1 MNRKTFVRLLSRRLR
16 ALPAAERA
24 ESLDYYTEMI
34 QDRMEEGLSE
44 EQAVGQLGSVDEI
57 ARQILQ
63 DAPPAPPAQREVR
76 GRSGW
81 TVALIVLGSPIWL
94 SLGLAAIAVALALAI
109 AALAIVLSLYAV
121 AWSLVASLYAMD
133 LCMAAGGPAGL
144 LGVAVGLMRGNVNQ
158 AMWFFCC
165 GCALLGLAL
174 MLFPLLN
181 HGTVAVARASA
192 CCARGL
198 KRLVVGR
205 GKA

>member
-1 MNRKTFVRLLSRRLR
+1 MNKKTFVRSLSRRLR

-24 ESLDYYTEMI
+24 QSLDYYTEMI

-63 DAPPAPPAQREVR
+63 DAPPAPKE
-76 GRSGW
+76 GGKRSGW

-94 SLGLAAIAVALALAI
+94 SLGIAGLAVALALAI
-109 AALAIVLSLYAV
+109 AVLAIVLSLYVV
-121 AWSLVASLYAMD
+121 AWSLVASFYAMD
-133 LCMAAGGPAGL
+133 LCMAVGGPAGL
-144 LGVAVGLMRGNVNQ
+144 LGVVVGLMRGNVNQ
-158 AMWFFCC
+158 AVWFFCC

-174 MLFPLLN
+174 LLFPPLN
-181 HGTVAVARASA
+181 HATVAVAQASA

-198 KRLVVGR
+198 KRLVLGR
-205 GKA
+205 RKA

>member
-1 MNRKTFVRLLSRRLR
+1 MNKKTFVRLLSRRLR
-16 ALPAAERA
+16 ALSAAERA

-63 DAPPAPPAQREVR
+63 DAPPAPREGR

-81 TVALIVLGSPIWL
+81 TVALIALGSPIWL
-94 SLGLAAIAVALALAI
+94 SLGLAGFAVALALAI
-109 AALAIVLSLYAV
+109 AALAIVLSLYVV
-121 AWSLVASLYAMD
+121 AWSLVVSLYAVD
-133 LCMAAGGPAGL
+133 LVMAAGGPAGL

-158 AMWFFCC
+158 AVWFFCC
-165 GCALLGLAL
+165 GCVLLGLAL

-181 HGTVAVARASA
+181 HATVAVARASA

-205 GKA
+205 RKA